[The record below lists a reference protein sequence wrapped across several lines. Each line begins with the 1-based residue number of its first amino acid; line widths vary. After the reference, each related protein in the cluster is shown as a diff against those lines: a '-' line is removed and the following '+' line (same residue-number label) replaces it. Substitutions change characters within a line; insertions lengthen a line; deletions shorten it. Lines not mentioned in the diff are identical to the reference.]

1 MDPQL
6 RILLEQTWAAL
17 RGAGAAMARPPG
29 ARTGVYVGCM
39 YQEYTQLQ
47 FNLGL
52 KIGPSVATGNGLSY
66 MVGRLSYAFGL
77 TGPSVSTDTACSS
90 SLVAV
95 HLAHKARRLA
105 LPVPGQADRQACRH
119 DRHAHTRLVK
129 LAAATGEHACPS
141 NACMM
146 WMTLDFLHDLPHDTG
161 AHAMRAG
168 RCGGGHTAA
177 LVLLDLRVAERF
189 SSFQLGT
196 ARVCFRV

>member
-17 RGAGAAMARPPG
+17 RGAGAALARPPG
-29 ARTGVYVGCM
+29 ARTGIYVGCM

-52 KIGPSVATGNGLSY
+52 KVGPSVATGNGLSY

-95 HLAHKARRLA
+95 HLAHKARRLCPRA
-105 LPVPGQADRQACRH
+105 WSGTLASVSTDTACS
-119 DRHAHTRLVK
+119 TPL
-129 LAAATGEHACPS
+129 
-141 NACMM
+141 M
-146 WMTLDFLHDLPHDTG
+146 
-161 AHAMRAG
+161 
-168 RCGGGHTAA
+168 
-177 LVLLDLRVAERF
+177 
-189 SSFQLGT
+189 
-196 ARVCFRV
+196 